1 VVTVVSIVEAMVTIM
16 MSIMVRSLW
25 ISNCTSFS
33 ISHCYWLSRSFT
45 VMVTIM
51 MPMMSMM
58 TIVMSITIMMVTRL
72 CNSDHTTH
80 QGCKY

>member
-1 VVTVVSIVEAMVTIM
+1 MVSIVEAVVTVM
-16 MSIMVRSLW
+16 MSIMVGSLW

-33 ISHCYWLSRSFT
+33 ISDCYWLSRSFT

-51 MPMMSMM
+51 MSMVSMM
-58 TIVMSITIMMVTRL
+58 TIVMSITIMMVTWL
-72 CNSDHTTH
+72 CYSDHTTH